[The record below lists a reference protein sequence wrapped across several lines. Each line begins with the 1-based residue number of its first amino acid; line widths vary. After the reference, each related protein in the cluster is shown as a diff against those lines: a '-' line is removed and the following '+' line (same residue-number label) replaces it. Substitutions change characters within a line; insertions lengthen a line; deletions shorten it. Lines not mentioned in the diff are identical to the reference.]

1 MKVNL
6 AHGSGGNA
14 TRELI
19 SNLFKKYFSN
29 EFLDRLEDSAC
40 LPPTAYPLAMT
51 TDSYVITPI
60 VFPGGNIGKLAVCG
74 TANDL
79 WMVGAEPQYITAGFI
94 LEEGL
99 ELEVLE
105 AAVKTMAQTAKE
117 INVKIVTGDTKV
129 IEGSGGLYINTAG
142 LGFIKHRH
150 QLGAERIKAGDSII
164 VSGTLGNH
172 QSCIFAQRMKI
183 ENKITSDCAC
193 LGSMVEALLNSGL
206 GLRIMRDITRGGL
219 GTVLN
224 EVAEA
229 GKISIQI
236 EEKLIP
242 IDPEV
247 KGFCDILGLDPI
259 YMANEG
265 KFMVIVDSRDEEKAL
280 EILRKNSL
288 GKMAGVIGKVT
299 ETGNQLVTVKTKLGG
314 SRIID
319 VLQGEGLPR
328 IC

>member
-1 MKVNL
+1 MKINL

-19 SNLFKKYFSN
+19 SNIFKKYFSN

-40 LPPTAYPLAMT
+40 LPPTNYPLAMT

-60 VFPGGNIGKLAVCG
+60 AFPGGNIGKLAVCG

-99 ELEVLE
+99 DLDKLEQ
-105 AAVKTMAQTAKE
+105 AVKTMAETASE
-117 INVKIVTGDTKV
+117 LNIKIVTGDTKV
-129 IEGSGGLYINTAG
+129 VEGNGGLYINTAG
-142 LGFIKHRH
+142 LGFIKHQY
-150 QLGAERIKAGDSII
+150 QLGAEHIKPGDSVI

-172 QSCIFAQRMKI
+172 QSCILSQRMNI
-183 ENKITSDCAC
+183 ENNITSDCAC
-193 LGSMVEALLNSGL
+193 LGSMVQVLLSSGIGVRML
-206 GLRIMRDITRGGL
+206 RDITRGGL
-219 GTVLN
+219 ATVLN

-229 GKISIQI
+229 GNISIQI
-236 EEKLIP
+236 EESLIP
-242 IDPEV
+242 IDAEV

-265 KFMVIVDSRDEEKAL
+265 KFMVIVDSKDEQRAL
-280 EILRKNSL
+280 EILKNNPL
-288 GKMAGVIGKVT
+288 GSMASIIGKVMDSD
-299 ETGNQLVTVKTKLGG
+299 NQLVTVKTKLGG
-314 SRIID
+314 NRIID